1 MDRKNL
7 ARTLLLTTVV
17 AAISLESTWI
27 TIHEEF
33 AGVSKEINRNGEVTM
48 PILVPLIA
56 LNLVSTLALFLLPR
70 LAQRFTLGLTAVMAG
85 TATFMTI
92 GWSLNHSIK
101 IAPILG
107 VLASLASLYL
117 TGRATFST
125 LAAPRGPQEKAE
137 RDRWRALDEGID
149 PTIDE

>member
-27 TIHEEF
+27 TIEEEF
-33 AGVSKEINRNGEVTM
+33 AGVTKEIDRNGEVTM

-56 LNLVSTLALFLLPR
+56 LTLVSTLALFLLPR
-70 LAQRFTLGLTAVMAG
+70 LAQRLTLALTAVMAG
-85 TATFMTI
+85 TAAFMTI
-92 GWSLNHSIK
+92 GWSVNHSLRV
-101 IAPILG
+101 APILG
-107 VLASLASLYL
+107 VIASLSALYL
-117 TGRATFST
+117 AGRATFSE
-125 LAAPRGPQEKAE
+125 LAAPRGPQEKGE